1 MTKIDFEKMLDGMK
15 INELKIIKSDSG
27 SVMHALKKT
36 DKSYKDFGEAY
47 FSTINYNSIKAWKLH
62 TKMTLNL
69 IVPVGEVLFCFF
81 DDRESS
87 STSNNIIKINLSEQI
102 YYRLTVPPKI
112 WFGFKG
118 ISKGTNLILNVA
130 DMIHANDEILRKD
143 LDEISVDWFYNKI

>member
-1 MTKIDFEKMLDGMK
+1 MLKGMK
-15 INELKIIKSDSG
+15 KKKLTIIKSNDG
-27 SVMHALKKT
+27 SVMHALKKNE
-36 DKSYKDFGEAY
+36 DEFISFGEAY

-69 IVPVGEVLFCFF
+69 VVPVGEVLFCLF

-87 STSNNIIKINLSEQI
+87 STSNNIIKIILSEQN

-118 ISKGTNLILNVA
+118 VSKGTNLILNVA
-130 DMIHANDEILRKD
+130 DMIHDNNEILRKD